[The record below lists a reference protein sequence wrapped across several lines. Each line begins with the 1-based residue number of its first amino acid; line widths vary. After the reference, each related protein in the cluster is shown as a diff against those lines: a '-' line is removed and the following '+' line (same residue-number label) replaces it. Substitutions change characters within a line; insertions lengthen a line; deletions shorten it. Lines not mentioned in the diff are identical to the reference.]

1 MAIFAIAIPIPTN
14 KMPQWQTFIGQLT
27 GAKKADFA
35 ANRKKLGVRERTF
48 HQHTPQGDFVVVTLE
63 GNDPAGAFAKFGQGT
78 DPFTQWFKAQV
89 KDIHGID
96 LSAPPPGPLPK
107 LVVDSGA

>member
-1 MAIFAIAIPIPTN
+1 
-14 KMPQWQTFIGQLT
+14 MP
-27 GAKKADFA
+27 KKADFA

-78 DPFTQWFKAQV
+78 DPFTQWFKGQV

-96 LSAPPPGPLPK
+96 LGAPPPGPLPK
-107 LVVDSGA
+107 QVVDSGA